1 MRISNVEWLK
11 KRIGFIRKLGEQTT
25 RQRQIIDLLD
35 DEDSLCEADRRLLHV
50 LATAEKNDLQSRDE
64 SRKLE
69 IQKRIEGKKTRRER
83 NHKLF
88 LAAGLMIDAGLVDS
102 ATGELKFDQKIL
114 LSRLKWIRAHLET
127 D

>member
-1 MRISNVEWLK
+1 MRISNVAWLK
-11 KRIGFIRKLGEQTT
+11 KRVGFIRKLGEQTT

-35 DEDSLCEADRRLLHV
+35 NEDSLCEADRRLLHV

-69 IQKRIEGKKTRRER
+69 VQKRIEGKKSRRER

-88 LAAGLMIDAGLVDS
+88 LAAGVMIEAGLVDS
-102 ATGELKFDQKIL
+102 ATGELKFDRKEL
-114 LSRLKWIRAHLET
+114 LKRLRWIRSCLET
-127 D
+127 A

>member
-1 MRISNVEWLK
+1 M
-11 KRIGFIRKLGEQTT
+11 
-25 RQRQIIDLLD
+25 LD

-69 IQKRIEGKKTRRER
+69 VQKRIEGKKSRRER

-88 LAAGLMIDAGLVDS
+88 LAAGLMIEAGLVDS

-114 LSRLKWIRAHLET
+114 LSRLKLIRARLET